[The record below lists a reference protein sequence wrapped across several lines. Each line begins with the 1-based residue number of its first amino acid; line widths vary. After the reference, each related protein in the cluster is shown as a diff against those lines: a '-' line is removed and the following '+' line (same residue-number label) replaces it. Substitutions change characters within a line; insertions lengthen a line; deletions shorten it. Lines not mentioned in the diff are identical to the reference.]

1 MFNVK
6 LLYMKAFDKWCSRDV
21 YFCEKITKERFNSEI
36 EL

>member
-21 YFCEKITKERFNSEI
+21 YFLWKKSQRSV
-36 EL
+36 L